1 MVAID
6 MLYLSRDEGQQFA
19 HMGIGAMDI
28 AALRSALTP
37 FVEEGAPQ
45 ELVLLALKA
54 VSPAADKR
62 PTMEAA
68 MHTLSGLAAAIK
80 CPDYLDLHADME
92 AVAAL
97 EVWLFVKN
105 QIVVTA
111 LLVQT

>member
-1 MVAID
+1 MYYI
-6 MLYLSRDEGQQFA
+6 RDEGQQFA

-45 ELVLLALKA
+45 ELVSLALKA

-68 MHTLSGLAAAIK
+68 MNTLSGLAAAIK

-97 EVWLFVKN
+97 EVRLFVKIH
-105 QIVVTA
+105 IVVTA